1 MKCKAKSS
9 PSGTKQIIMFCLL
22 LRDHHLK
29 MQQNQASKM
38 SGTVSRL
45 FCLRD
50 WLSIFIYSHTATAKF
65 WKVNILLRCWDFGPS
80 ILLFPNQTYPPP
92 HKKKKT
98 KNKKNC
104 RAAVFI

>member
-29 MQQNQASKM
+29 MQQNEASKM
-38 SGTVSRL
+38 SGTGSRL
-45 FCLRD
+45 FCPHD

-65 WKVNILLRCWDFGPS
+65 WKVNILLRCRDFGPS
-80 ILLFPNQTYPPP
+80 ILLFPNQTYHPPP
-92 HKKKKT
+92 PKKT
-98 KNKKNC
+98 KQKKP
-104 RAAVFI
+104 AELLFLF